1 MGKISSNEI
10 LPLIYKYL
18 IEIGM
23 NDVAKKLKKS
33 CGLDLE
39 SIVCF
44 EFNNK

>member
-23 NDVAKKLKKS
+23 NDIAKKLQKS

-39 SIVCF
+39 SIVCLKL
-44 EFNNK
+44 NNT